1 MSDLKLEFLHIPK
14 TGGTSL
20 KPLLIEKNKTIWR
33 KSMLG
38 SPYSTMAGAPH
49 PGHELPINDSHGEH
63 KFASEICGPDVKNPR
78 KCFTFLRNPV
88 DRCYSYMMM
97 AKRSASNPY
106 HEAFFASKR
115 HRDEIGRA
123 ICTACGG
130 PVFPVPGGPLGTCAC
145 GFTEPPNI
153 LGPVNWG
160 LFLAQCFETSN
171 AMCHRLSG
179 LSPGF
184 LSRTRGAR
192 PIEADWILHQDVI
205 ESLHNF
211 FYVGFFENYA
221 SDVNT
226 LMKKIDKAY
235 ELEPPTEA
243 LEIEHLNESSYKPI
257 TDEIREQIIEANKYD
272 IMLYEYAKE
281 HFGANNE

>member
-20 KPLLIEKNKTIWR
+20 KRPLREKNAHILAAKL
-33 KSMLG
+33 MLG
-38 SPYSTMAGAPH
+38 STPRYPQ
-49 PGHELPINDSHGEH
+49 PISNGGGEH
-63 KFASEICGPDVKNPR
+63 KFASEICGPDVKSPR
-78 KCFTFLRNPV
+78 QCFTFLRNPV

-97 AKRSASNPY
+97 AKRSATNPY
-106 HEAFFASKR
+106 HEAFFESKR
-115 HRDEIGRA
+115 HRDKVGRA
-123 ICTACGG
+123 ICTACGA
-130 PVFPVPGGPLGTCAC
+130 PVFPARGGPLGTCAC

-160 LFLAQCFETSN
+160 HFLTQCFETSN
-171 AMCHRLSG
+171 AMCHRVSHRT
-179 LSPGF
+179 PAV
-184 LSRTRGAR
+184 SRWGSDGAG
-192 PIEADWILHQDVI
+192 PIEADWILHQDAI
-205 ESLHNF
+205 ENLHNF

-221 SDVNT
+221 NDVNT
-226 LMKKIDKAY
+226 LMKKIDKVY

-243 LEIEHLNESSYKPI
+243 LEIEHLNESSYEPM

-272 IMLYEYAKE
+272 IMLYEYAQK